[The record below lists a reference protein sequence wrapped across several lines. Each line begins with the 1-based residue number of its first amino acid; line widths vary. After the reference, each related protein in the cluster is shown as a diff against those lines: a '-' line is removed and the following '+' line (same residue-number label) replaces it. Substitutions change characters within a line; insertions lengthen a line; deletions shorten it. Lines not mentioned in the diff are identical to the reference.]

1 MDKKANLMEGIGRTW
16 LLLKR
21 YGRRMIA
28 EMNMGLTFDQM
39 LVLFALDKNEG
50 MKIGDIAELTD
61 RDRTTTSRMISG
73 LERKNYLLRVASRV
87 DNRQKLIYLTRAG
100 RDILDGL
107 AQVKDDFIKLIFK
120 GISTTD
126 IEKTAEIVLKV
137 AKNLEE
143 Y

>member
-16 LLLKR
+16 LLLKK
-21 YGRRMIA
+21 YGRRMIT

-39 LVLFALDKNEG
+39 LVLFALDKHEG

-73 LERKNYLLRVASRV
+73 LERKNYLLRVASRE

-107 AQVKDDFIKLIFK
+107 AQVKEDFIKLIFK
-120 GISTTD
+120 GISTAD
-126 IEKTAEIVLKV
+126 IEKTAEIVLRV

>member
-21 YGRRMIA
+21 YGRKMIS

-39 LVLFALDKNEG
+39 LVLFALEKNEG

-73 LERKNYLLRVASRV
+73 LERKNYLLRVASRE
-87 DNRQKLIYLTRAG
+87 DNRQKLIYLTQAG

-107 AQVKDDFIKLIFK
+107 APMKEDFIKILFK
-120 GISTTD
+120 GISTAD
-126 IEKTAEIVLKV
+126 IEKTAEIVFKV

-143 Y
+143 F

>member
-1 MDKKANLMEGIGRTW
+1 MDQKTTLMEGIGRTW
-16 LLLKR
+16 LLLKK
-21 YGRRMIA
+21 YGRRMIT

-39 LVLFALDKNEG
+39 LVLFALDKHEG

-73 LERKNYLLRVASRV
+73 LERKNYLLRVASRE

-107 AQVKDDFIKLIFK
+107 AQVKEDFIKLIFK
-120 GISTTD
+120 GISTAD
-126 IEKTAEIVLKV
+126 IEKTAEIVLRV